1 MLNKKIFDDYPQV
14 DTIITRR
21 IFEDQSKRN
30 DIAETVPPC
39 PWCHTDKHIQPA
51 GQLRTFYCRKC
62 CREFDDSED
71 GTIGY
76 GRPSKRLE
84 QEERKKETLRQ
95 RNKRVAEMWR

>member
-21 IFEDQSKRN
+21 TFKDQSKNN
-30 DIAETVPPC
+30 DTIEIVPPC
-39 PWCHTDKHIQPA
+39 PWCHTDKHVQPA

-62 CREFDDSED
+62 CREFDDSDD
-71 GTIGY
+71 GTVGY

-84 QEERKKETLRQ
+84 REENMRQ
-95 RNKRVAEMWR
+95 RKQQRRAVRR